1 MTPDNEQVV
10 RKACQKAA
18 SPAAP
23 QSGSITGIK

>member
-10 RKACQKAA
+10 RKAGRKAA

-23 QSGSITGIK
+23 QPGSITGIK